1 MGALYGPLH
10 GGANEAVVRMLAR
23 VGSRAA
29 VPAFVEAV
37 KARKET
43 MFGFGHRVYKSRDP
57 RANIIRAVAD
67 EVFAIAGRD
76 PLIDVAMELERVA
89 LADEYFV
96 KRKVGGFVGRW
107 KGGARAARSSLP
119 LQQANPRPERAD
131 AARFPI

>member
-1 MGALYGPLH
+1 
-10 GGANEAVVRMLAR
+10 MLAR

-96 KRKVGGFVGRW
+96 KRKVGSGWFGGR
-107 KGGARAARSSLP
+107 GGKALQSRALSAF
-119 LQQANPRPERAD
+119 
-131 AARFPI
+131 AAI